1 MRKEWEVDQPGL
13 GDSGDAD
20 GGRPD
25 APGLAGG
32 RAHSADG
39 PVAGDFPFTV
49 PDRGAI
55 WMRLALNASQVANLC
70 GVTLRQVIHWAEQEY
85 LPRSPH
91 DRGTFTGHAV
101 DI

>member
-1 MRKEWEVDQPGL
+1 MRKGWEVDKQGI
-13 GDSGDAD
+13 GNIGDANRERLD
-20 GGRPD
+20 
-25 APGLAGG
+25 AGG
-32 RAHSADG
+32 QARPADG
-39 PVAGDFPFTV
+39 PVEGDFPFTV

>member
-1 MRKEWEVDQPGL
+1 MRKEWEVDEQAVGEA
-13 GDSGDAD
+13 GGTD
-20 GGRPD
+20 GERPD
-25 APGLAGG
+25 APDPFGD
-32 RAHSADG
+32 RAHPAEG
-39 PVAGDFPFTV
+39 PIDGDFPFT
-49 PDRGAI
+49 PPNRGAI

-91 DRGTFTGHAV
+91 DRSGFTGHAV